1 MWRKKGLPDGL
12 KHIINDTQHKTRE
25 EAEDVML
32 PLPAG
37 CMERASA
44 LENLQQG
51 PQQLTLDMDV
61 IVKKYG
67 TIYDA

>member
-1 MWRKKGLPDGL
+1 
-12 KHIINDTQHKTRE
+12 
-25 EAEDVML
+25 ML